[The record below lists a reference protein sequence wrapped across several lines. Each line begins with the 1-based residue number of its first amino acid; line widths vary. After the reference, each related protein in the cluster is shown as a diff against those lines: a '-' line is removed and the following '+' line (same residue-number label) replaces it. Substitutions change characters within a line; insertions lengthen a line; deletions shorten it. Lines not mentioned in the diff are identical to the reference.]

1 MKVLRVLLY
10 CLIGGLCLA
19 AMTPASSGFLWR
31 WLAGILFTAAFVP
44 VAVLGPRRP
53 AAQFGV
59 VFAALAL
66 VTVLCLWSEA
76 FFFMP
81 AAASQASPV
90 RDLLG
95 GGAIYAIFAA
105 ALAALAYVLKLTHAD
120 GPEAKLY
127 PIPKVA
133 LRIAVCAVIYMV
145 AYLVF
150 GGITYQFFTRQYYPD
165 APAMVQKLGL
175 WFWAIQFARGV
186 LMTLG
191 VLPAIRT
198 LRMSRL
204 ETAVAAGLMLWL
216 IGGAAPLVA
225 PNPLMVPTQRLIH
238 TVEILTQNFTLG
250 FAAAILLRAK
260 SQPLA
265 ILD

>member
-19 AMTPASSGFLWR
+19 ALTPGPVGFLWR
-31 WLAGILFTAAFVP
+31 WLAGMLFASAFVP
-44 VAVLGPRRP
+44 VAVMGPRHP

-59 VFAALAL
+59 VFAAMAM

-76 FFFMP
+76 FLFMP
-81 AAASQASPV
+81 AADSHPV

-95 GGAIYAIFAA
+95 GAAVYALFAA
-105 ALAALAYVLKLTHAD
+105 VLAALPYILKLTHVD
-120 GPEAKLY
+120 GPEAKLHSTS
-127 PIPKVA
+127 K
-133 LRIAVCAVIYMV
+133 LGMRIGFCGVIYMA

-150 GGITYQFFTRQYYPD
+150 GGIAYQFFTKQYYPD
-165 APAMVQKLGL
+165 APAAVGKLGL
-175 WFWAIQFARGV
+175 WFWALQFARGV

-191 VLPAIRT
+191 LLPTLRT
-198 LRMSRL
+198 LRMTRL

-225 PNPLMVPTQRLIH
+225 PNPMMGPAQRLIH

-250 FAAAILLRAK
+250 FAAAMLLRPK
-260 SQPLA
+260 SRPLA
-265 ILD
+265 ILG